1 MNNINKNI
9 SVISILIPLLSL
21 TACSDNDGK
30 DNSSNTTAPTLA
42 DAMSDQGKAQAAA
55 NALPQGD
62 KSTPDNAYSE
72 ITSGEQIAFIYYG
85 LAKMPVDY
93 AKVAEIYPDYRYSN
107 DEFKKQDILNALKP
121 RIDQEIAKGKT
132 TQYYKIKWD
141 NFSVNQY
148 DFNAKGFPQNEIS
161 PGTTFGWSGD
171 SNYRIVFTNPDDFKL
186 LKVEDETKA
195 RVIADKKSKYQSMHL
210 VAYGYVQEADLI
222 DKTVKL
228 QIQKVVLTDKNG
240 TELMSQTR

>member
-1 MNNINKNI
+1 MNNINKKLSLI
-9 SVISILIPLLSL
+9 SLLLPLLSL
-21 TACSDNDGK
+21 TACSDKAGQE
-30 DNSSNTTAPTLA
+30 NSSNDTAPTLA

-93 AKVAEIYPDYRYSN
+93 AKVAEIYPDYRYTN
-107 DEFKKQDILNALKP
+107 DEFKKQDLLNALKP
-121 RIDQEIAKGKT
+121 KIDQEIAKGKA

-141 NFSVNQY
+141 NFSLEQY
-148 DFNAKGFPQNEIS
+148 DFNAKGFPQNQIS
-161 PGTTFGWSGD
+161 PGTSFGWSET
-171 SNYRIVFTNPDDFKL
+171 NYRITFSNSDEFKL
-186 LKVEDETKA
+186 LKVEDEAKA
-195 RVIADKKSKYQSMHL
+195 RVIAEKRSKYQSMHL
-210 VAYGYVQEADLI
+210 IAYGYAQEADLT
-222 DKTVKL
+222 DHTVKL

-240 TELMSQTR
+240 IELMSQTR